1 MQQRS
6 ASQSG
11 ESGQAL
17 MEYSLLLGFV
27 LLLFVGLSTAAGQMS
42 SRWTALATQLTGA
55 QSKPQPTAVEQIAG
69 DFLQRIQAFHDK
81 NGRWPRTWGDYR
93 FADLGLD
100 PAAWAVPVEGVYW
113 NPHGS
118 EVGLGNKAGDN
129 IQIYVKDLKGSWL
142 HLYDG
147 WNIWCRAE
155 GCYFHTVAPGNEV
168 DISTLT
174 LKKP

>member
-1 MQQRS
+1 MQQHNPHV
-6 ASQSG
+6 SG

-17 MEYSLLLGFV
+17 MEYSLLLGVV
-27 LLLFVGLSTAAGQMS
+27 LMLFVGLSTAADQMS
-42 SRWTALATQLTGA
+42 ARWATLATQLTGI
-55 QSKPQPTAVEQIAG
+55 QSKPQPTAVERIAG
-69 DFLQRIQAFHDK
+69 DFLQRIEAFHDK
-81 NGRWPRTWGDYR
+81 NARWPRNWGDFR
-93 FADLGLD
+93 FSDLGL
-100 PAAWAVPVEGVYW
+100 AAKDWAVPVEGVYW

-118 EVGLGNKAGDN
+118 EVGLANKAGDN
-129 IQIYVKDLKGSWL
+129 LQIYVKDLKGNWL